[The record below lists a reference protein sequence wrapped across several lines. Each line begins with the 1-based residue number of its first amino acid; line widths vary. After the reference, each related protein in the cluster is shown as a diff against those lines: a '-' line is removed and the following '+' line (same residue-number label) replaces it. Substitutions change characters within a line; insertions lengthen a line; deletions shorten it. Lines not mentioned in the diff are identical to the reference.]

1 MEKPELKGETLELR
15 QLVKRLAQR
24 LSYIESLS
32 SDTRI
37 LDTCDVSINEIY
49 QITGLDSSK
58 DDLDTNLTLT
68 DIKNI
73 RKAFED

>member
-1 MEKPELKGETLELR
+1 MKKPELKGETLELR
-15 QLVKRLAQR
+15 RLVKQLAQR
-24 LSYIESLS
+24 FSYIESLS

-37 LDTCDVSINEIY
+37 LDTCDVSLSEIY

-58 DDLDTNLTLT
+58 DDLDTNFTLT